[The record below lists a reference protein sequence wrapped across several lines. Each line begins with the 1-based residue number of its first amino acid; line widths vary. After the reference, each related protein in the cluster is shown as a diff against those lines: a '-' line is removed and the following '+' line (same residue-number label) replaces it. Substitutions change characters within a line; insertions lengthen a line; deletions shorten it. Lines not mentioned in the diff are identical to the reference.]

1 MLTPVDEAEAPEEK
15 ALGAAA
21 EGNTSVRSIEVPS
34 CMDAAAGGGRGE
46 SVGESAEKDE
56 APALAEAGAA
66 AVAGAIC
73 G

>member
-34 CMDAAAGGGRGE
+34 CMEAAAGGGRGE
-46 SVGESAEKDE
+46 SVGESGRSKRASTEGDTAEQQPRAAR
-56 APALAEAGAA
+56 AP
-66 AVAGAIC
+66 
-73 G
+73 